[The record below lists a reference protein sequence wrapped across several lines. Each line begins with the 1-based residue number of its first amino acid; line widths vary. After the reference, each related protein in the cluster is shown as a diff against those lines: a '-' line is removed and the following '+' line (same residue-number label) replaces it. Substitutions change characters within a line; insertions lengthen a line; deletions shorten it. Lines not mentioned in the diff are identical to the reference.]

1 MKKSIKRNADVDKS
15 IKFCGM
21 VFDGTPRQFEGK
33 ITMVKQIIRTVS
45 VVLFLSGQSA
55 QSGVQNLYADSVFL
69 NGDVI
74 TLNKLSDTAE
84 AVATKDGLISA
95 VGRSAD
101 LRKLIGAKTQV
112 IDLQAQTLVPGFID
126 AHSHFTHALIMAT
139 WANVSPPPVGKAG
152 SIDALISILK
162 DHWPTT
168 NPQPKDRWLLAYGY
182 DENTYGRHLTHRDLD
197 AHFPNIPVMLMHIS
211 GHGAVL
217 NSAAMKAV
225 NIDAQTPTPKGGVI
239 ARHPGSQEPT
249 GLLMETAWIP
259 LLQKFLGMSLE
270 NYDASFSMAV
280 NRYLRN
286 GFTTIQDGS
295 AQYADIKRYQQQAAA
310 NKLPI
315 DLMALPI
322 FLDQEKVF
330 ADPSFIPGRV
340 KNRLKVAGIKLIADG
355 SPQGKTAYFTRAF
368 HVPSPAGEDNWH
380 GEPLLPYEKLAS
392 LFSAASKR
400 GWQVYTHA
408 NGDAAIDMVIKA
420 HREAGI
426 SARDNRRNVVIHSQ
440 FVRADQLDSYIELG
454 MIPSFFSNHAY
465 FWGDAHTKNLGSE
478 RANFLSPMKTSIKK
492 GLRFTNHSDYII
504 TPLDPMMQLWTATS
518 RESREGKIIGAEEK
532 ITPLQ
537 ALRAI
542 TIDAAYQYFEEHR
555 KGSIEVGKL
564 ADFTILSDNPLKV
577 PLDKIREID
586 VVATIKEGLEVYHAP

>member
-1 MKKSIKRNADVDKS
+1 MHKKTIWALS
-15 IKFCGM
+15 
-21 VFDGTPRQFEGK
+21 VF
-33 ITMVKQIIRTVS
+33 
-45 VVLFLSGQSA
+45 LFLSTQSA
-55 QSGVQNLYADSVFL
+55 QSGEPDSFADRVFL
-69 NGDVI
+69 NGDLI
-74 TLNKLSDTAE
+74 TLDKLNSTAE
-84 AVATKDGLISA
+84 AVATQNGLIKA
-95 VGRSAD
+95 VGSNAD
-101 LRKLIGAKTQV
+101 LRKLIGPKTRV

-126 AHSHFTHALIMAT
+126 AHSHFNHALTMAT
-139 WANVSPPPVGKAG
+139 WANVSPPPVGKAA

-162 DHWPTT
+162 QHWKT
-168 NPQPKDRWLLAYGY
+168 NYPQPKDSWLLAYGY
-182 DENTYGRHLTHRDLD
+182 DENTYGRHLTRRDLD
-197 AHFPNIPVMLMHIS
+197 AHFPNVPVSLMHVS

-217 NSAAMKAV
+217 NSAALAAM
-225 NIDAQTPTPKGGVI
+225 NINARTPTPQGGII
-239 ARHPGSQEPT
+239 ARLPGSQEPA

-259 LLQKFLGMSLE
+259 LLHKFLGMSLE
-270 NYDASFSMAV
+270 NYDASFAMAV

-315 DLMALPI
+315 DLMALPLFI
-322 FLDQEKVF
+322 DQEKVF
-330 ADPSFIPGRV
+330 ADPSFIPGQI
-340 KNRLKVAGIKLIADG
+340 KNRVKVAGIKLIADG
-355 SPQGKTAYFTRAF
+355 SPQGKTAYFTQAF

-380 GEPLLPYEKLAS
+380 GEPMLPYAKLAS
-392 LFSAASKR
+392 LFSAASTR

-408 NGDAAIDMVIKA
+408 NGDAAIDMVIKL

-426 SARDNRRNVVIHSQ
+426 SASDNRRNVVIHSQ
-440 FVRADQLDSYIELG
+440 FVREDQLDAYIELG

-465 FWGDAHTKNLGSE
+465 FWGDAHTINLGRE
-478 RANFLSPMKTSIKK
+478 RANFLSPMKTSTEK

-518 RESREGKIIGAEEK
+518 RESREGNIIGAEER
-532 ITPLQ
+532 ITPMQ

-542 TIDAAYQYFEEHR
+542 TIDAAYQYFDEHK

-577 PLDKIREID
+577 PLHKIREIE
-586 VVATIKEGLEVYHAP
+586 VLATIKEGLEVYRAPQLGKLGKSMPVY